1 MRRNVPALLVAAL
14 GATGVLLA
22 PTATAAAPP
31 IYVAL
36 GDSYAAGFG
45 LPFPAA
51 PTGQPVP
58 GCEQTSLDYPH
69 RLASSLGLTLTDVAC
84 SGAVTGDFFAPQNV
98 TAPPKPPAQL
108 DVFSTVRPDL
118 VSVTIGGNDLGFS
131 SIANACLAASAT
143 GPTYT
148 SLAAGTPAASC
159 KAFFASPAGQ
169 ASDPYARIPAVAAKV
184 RAAIAAVQA
193 AAPAAKLVVIG
204 YPAIAPDVA
213 NTPAGGCFAAGLLP
227 APATVQGI
235 PVASAFPFT
244 DVDVPYLQVLQQQLN
259 AAIMQ
264 QATSLG
270 ASYADVYP
278 ASLPHSACSPE
289 STRWVEPVVPAGG
302 GTNVLHPSL
311 AGTQAMADTLAPVV
325 RALLAPAATTTTT
338 TTTTTPATPTTSAVL
353 APAAPADPFGVAAT
367 LTPQPQATRLLANTG
382 PAPLEPI
389 LAVAGAF
396 LTVGAVLVAA
406 TPGRRRR

>member
-1 MRRNVPALLVAAL
+1 MPLRRPVPALLVTAIGAA
-14 GATGVLLA
+14 VLLA

-108 DVFSTVRPDL
+108 DAFTTVRPDL

-131 SIANACLAASAT
+131 SIADACLAASAT

-148 SLAAGTPAASC
+148 SLAAGKPVASC

-184 RAAIAAVQA
+184 RAAIVAVQS
-193 AAPAAKLVVIG
+193 AAPTAKVVVIA

-213 NTPAGGCFAAGLLP
+213 NTPTGGCFAAGLLP
-227 APATVQGI
+227 APATVKGI
-235 PVASAFPFT
+235 PVASAMPFT
-244 DVDVPYLQVLQQQLN
+244 DVDVPYLQVLQQQLDT
-259 AAIMQ
+259 AIMQ

-302 GTNVLHPSL
+302 GSNVLHPSL
-311 AGTQAMADTLAPVV
+311 AGTQAMADTLTPVV
-325 RALLAPAATTTTT
+325 RALLPTTATTTATTTT
-338 TTTTTPATPTTSAVL
+338 PTVPIASDVL
-353 APAAPADPFGVAAT
+353 APAALVGPVGADAPM
-367 LTPQPQATRLLANTG
+367 TPQPQATRLLANTG
-382 PAPLEPI
+382 PAPLQPVLE
-389 LAVAGAF
+389 LAGAF

-406 TPGRRRR
+406 TPRRRRR